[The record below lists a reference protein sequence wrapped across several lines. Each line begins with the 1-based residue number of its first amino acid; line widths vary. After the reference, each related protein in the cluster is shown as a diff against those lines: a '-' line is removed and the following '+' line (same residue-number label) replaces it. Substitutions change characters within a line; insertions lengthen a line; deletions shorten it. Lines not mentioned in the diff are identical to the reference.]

1 MLFKGQKILKLSIPE
16 FGITFLDSYKYI
28 KASLQKCAKMFSL
41 DIGKGTFPLKSNI
54 RKNYNLNSIPPFHV
68 FINENDSEQAINE
81 KRKFWLTRRKTPWNF
96 RKEISLYCNL
106 DCLVLI
112 KICLRFCFEWID
124 MQRHMWDFFGKSGQ
138 DNPSFRY
145 FFPFENRFCT
155 LGGKYKCLIDLSY

>member
-41 DIGKGTFPLKSNI
+41 DIGKGHFPLKINTRASY
-54 RKNYNLNSIPPFHV
+54 KLNSIPPFHL
-68 FINENDSEQAINE
+68 FINENDSKEAVAE
-81 KRKFWLTRRKTPWNF
+81 KKKFWLARKNSNWNF
-96 RKEISLYCNL
+96 LEEIALYCNL

-112 KICLRFCFEWID
+112 KICLRFCYEWIG
-124 MQRHMWDFFGKSGQ
+124 MQRHMWEFFEKSNE
-138 DNPSFRY
+138 DSKLSFKY

-155 LGGKYKCLIDLSY
+155 LGGNYAYINN

>member
-28 KASLQKCAKMFSL
+28 RASLQKCAKMFSL
-41 DIGKGTFPLKSNI
+41 DIGKGHFPLKSNS
-54 RKNYNLNSIPPFHV
+54 RKNYDLNSIPSFHF
-68 FINENDSEQAINE
+68 FINENDNEHVINE
-81 KRKFWLTRRKTPWNF
+81 KRTFWLARRKSVWNF
-96 RKEISLYCNL
+96 REEISLYCNL

-124 MQRHMWDFFGKSGQ
+124 MQRHMWDFFKESEQ
-138 DNPSFRY
+138 EKTFQY

-155 LGGKYKCLIDLSY
+155 LGGNIN